1 MNIAFRRTATAV
13 GSKRAFST
21 SLGLRAPG
29 ATEAPVPNSRWL
41 ADLRKRL
48 TSLESKD
55 LSSAQK
61 KEVQGYLALLNEK
74 WLELS
79 AGQEGYL
86 TEPRWRGLDRHSL
99 FWGDM
104 VSITLSLY

>member
-1 MNIAFRRTATAV
+1 MNGLFRRTATAL
-13 GSKRAFST
+13 GSKRSFST

-48 TSLESKD
+48 NGLESKD
-55 LSSAQK
+55 ISSAQK
-61 KEVQGYLALLNEK
+61 REVQQHLALLNEE

-86 TEPRWRGLDRHSL
+86 TEPKWRGLDRHSL

-104 VSITLSLY
+104 VGISYFV